1 LYRHWANT
9 LLILLSYH
17 LQNVRLHSI
26 DLIIYCLQQNG
37 IFFLLKDFRITRRL
51 SVFRLLVGA
60 VLSCAVCHIHVW
72 LCGGF
77 DRSLLS
83 PDALY
88 LKYSKGAGNAWAC
101 CMTES
106 ECSRSSSH
114 TYSDKQIVSGTG
126 GQRAFH
132 FCTYYTSLS
141 LSTLK
146 VFQWKEEWRGVRQ
159 GSGWV
164 FVMSF
169 VQEAFSGPDLV
180 GGFEQAQRSSRSRCP
195 GRWKVNTVAVG
206 SQQKFSWN
214 AYRSIYL

>member
-1 LYRHWANT
+1 
-9 LLILLSYH
+9 
-17 LQNVRLHSI
+17 
-26 DLIIYCLQQNG
+26 
-37 IFFLLKDFRITRRL
+37 LKDFRITRRL
-51 SVFRLLVGA
+51 SEFRLLVGA
-60 VLSCAVCHIHVW
+60 VLPCAVCHIHVW

-141 LSTLK
+141 LYTQGVPVKGRVEGGETGFRLGFCH
-146 VFQWKEEWRGVRQ
+146 VFC
-159 GSGWV
+159 
-164 FVMSF
+164 
-169 VQEAFSGPDLV
+169 
-180 GGFEQAQRSSRSRCP
+180 SRSIFRTRS
-195 GRWKVNTVAVG
+195 GRRLWG
-206 SQQKFSWN
+206 SSKIEQV
-214 AYRSIYL
+214 